1 VAGLRSSALRVALAA
16 GFTKPRAGRILTESH
31 EMHGTSRP
39 LPARIQQ
46 ARAQSTLGA
55 ALLIVWCS
63 AAASCGGGAAPTSA
77 TPAPTPSAELTPVA
91 ASADWPASTL
101 GGEHLDPAR
110 LGDLVLRIRRGDYGR
125 ITSLV
130 VARRGR
136 LVVEEYFNGWSAERP
151 HTMQSVTKSVVSLL
165 AGMAAGAG
173 KLSVSDRATRFF
185 PAYEPL
191 ANFDAGKAA
200 MTVRDLLTMRTG
212 LDWSEDPYAGS
223 PLQRLNDCRC
233 DWIRFVLDWRMREAP
248 GTRWEYVSGGV
259 ILAGGI
265 IGAATG
271 RRLDEFASAQLFD
284 PIGAAGAYWISG
296 LPDGLPHGGGGL
308 FLRPRDAAKLG
319 QVVLDQ
325 GRWQGRQLVDAGW
338 IAESTQPVVR
348 GVRAWAGHA
357 FDYGYLWWLTTDGG
371 DEIVTASGAGGQWIF
386 AIPRRQL
393 VVVSTGDNNDG
404 RAIAAVAFLFSHVL
418 PAVME

>member
-1 VAGLRSSALRVALAA
+1 MHRGSSSV
-16 GFTKPRAGRILTESH
+16 
-31 EMHGTSRP
+31 
-39 LPARIQQ
+39 PARIRP
-46 ARAQSTLGA
+46 ARSKLGA
-55 ALLIVWCS
+55 ALLVAWCG
-63 AAASCGGGAAPTSA
+63 AAASCGGSSPTVATTA
-77 TPAPTPSAELTPVA
+77 TPTAALAPVSPG
-91 ASADWPASTL
+91 ADWPASTL
-101 GGEHLDPAR
+101 DAEHLDPAR

-386 AIPRRQL
+386 AVPRRQL
-393 VVVSTGDNNDG
+393 VVVSTGDNNDS
-404 RAIAAVAFLFSHVL
+404 RSTAAVAFLFSHVL
-418 PAVME
+418 PAVLE

>member
-1 VAGLRSSALRVALAA
+1 
-16 GFTKPRAGRILTESH
+16 
-31 EMHGTSRP
+31 MHGSSP
-39 LPARIQQ
+39 SVPARINPTRSKL
-46 ARAQSTLGA
+46 AA
-55 ALLIVWCS
+55 ALLAAWCG
-63 AAASCGGGAAPTSA
+63 AAASCGGSSPTAATTVTPTAS
-77 TPAPTPSAELTPVA
+77 LTPVSA
-91 ASADWPASTL
+91 GADWPTSTL
-101 GGEHLDPAR
+101 DAEHLDPAR

-165 AGMAAGAG
+165 AGMAAKAG
-173 KLSVSDRATRFF
+173 KLSVDDPVTRFF
-185 PAYEPL
+185 PAYEPF
-191 ANFDAGKAA
+191 ANFDNRKAA

-223 PLQRLNDCRC
+223 PLQRLNECRC
-233 DWIRFVLDWRMREAP
+233 DWLRFVLDWRMREAP

-265 IGAATG
+265 VGAAA
-271 RRLDEFASAQLFD
+271 RMRLDQFASAQLFD
-284 PIGAAGAYWISG
+284 PVGATGAYWISG

-319 QVVLDQ
+319 QLIVDQ
-325 GRWQGRQLVDAGW
+325 GRWQGRSIVDASW
-338 IAESTQPVVR
+338 IRESTGRVAQGLRV
-348 GVRAWAGHA
+348 WAGHS

-386 AIPRRQL
+386 AVPRRQL
-393 VVVSTGDNNDG
+393 VVVSTGDNNDS
-404 RAIAAVAFLFSHVL
+404 RSTAAVAFLFSHVL
-418 PAVME
+418 PAALE

>member
-1 VAGLRSSALRVALAA
+1 
-16 GFTKPRAGRILTESH
+16 
-31 EMHGTSRP
+31 MHGSSP
-39 LPARIQQ
+39 SVPARINPTRSKL
-46 ARAQSTLGA
+46 AA
-55 ALLIVWCS
+55 ALLAAWCG
-63 AAASCGGGAAPTSA
+63 AAASCGGSSPTAATTVTPTAS
-77 TPAPTPSAELTPVA
+77 LTPVSA
-91 ASADWPASTL
+91 GADWPTSTL
-101 GGEHLDPAR
+101 DAEHLDPAR

-165 AGMAAGAG
+165 AGMAAKAG
-173 KLSVSDRATRFF
+173 KLSVDDPVTRFF
-185 PAYEPL
+185 PAYEPF
-191 ANFDAGKAA
+191 ANFDNRKAA
-200 MTVRDLLTMRTG
+200 MTLRDLLTMRTG

-223 PLQRLNDCRC
+223 PLQRLNECRC
-233 DWIRFVLDWRMREAP
+233 DWLRFVLDWRMREAP

-265 IGAATG
+265 VGAAAG
-271 RRLDEFASAQLFD
+271 MRLDQFASAQLFD
-284 PIGAAGAYWISG
+284 PVGATGAYWISG

-319 QVVLDQ
+319 QLIVDQ
-325 GRWQGRQLVDAGW
+325 GRWQGRSIVDASW
-338 IAESTQPVVR
+338 IRESTGRVAQGLRV
-348 GVRAWAGHA
+348 WAGHS

-386 AIPRRQL
+386 AVPRRQL
-393 VVVSTGDNNDG
+393 VVVSTGDNNDS
-404 RAIAAVAFLFSHVL
+404 RSTAAVAFLFSHVL
-418 PAVME
+418 PAALE